1 MTQGFLQSRSGWP
14 FLTVYNICFYII
26 HILLGAQILPLQSRL
41 YFQRA
46 LLASQEHQ
54 AEGTGISYKP
64 CAGTHAQTPH
74 YEHPPA
80 DWDICHSEVTSL
92 HVIITQSPE
101 LTSGITLGVVEF
113 MSLDKGTKT
122 CVCHYRILQNVFFGL
137 ISNDPPLHDSPPTH
151 PLQTQRFLL
160 SPSLCPSETVM
171 ELEPYSV
178 GTFQI
183 GSIHGLICTCIACS
197 SFPGLIAYFR
207 FMLSDSPSMDPL
219 ISFFI

>member
-14 FLTVYNICFYII
+14 FLTVYNVCFYII
-26 HILLGAQILPLQSRL
+26 HILHGAQILPLKSRL

-64 CAGTHAQTPH
+64 CASTHAQTPH

-101 LTSGITLGVVEF
+101 FTSGITLGVVEF

-137 ISNDPPLHDSPPTH
+137 ISNDPPLHDSPPHT
-151 PLQTQRFLL
+151 PLANTEAFTVSIIL
-160 SPSLCPSETVM
+160 SFRDSQVVGIIQCMHFSDWLHSWANMHLHYLQLFPWFDSSLPFHAEW
-171 ELEPYSV
+171 
-178 GTFQI
+178 
-183 GSIHGLICTCIACS
+183 
-197 SFPGLIAYFR
+197 
-207 FMLSDSPSMDPL
+207 
-219 ISFFI
+219 